1 MSENTT
7 TVSVIMN
14 CYNSDK
20 YLREAIDSIYVQTYD
35 NWEIIFWDNC
45 STDQSAL
52 IAKSYDS
59 RLKYF
64 LAKETTPLGKARN
77 LALEKAKGDYICF
90 LDCDDLFMPS
100 KLEVQ
105 LGAIKLNNAVLSY
118 SSWIKINENG
128 KELERYI
135 IKNEFTSKF
144 ESLLNKY
151 TVNFQSLMMD
161 SNYLNNNKL
170 KFDEALAFSPD
181 FNLVLKIAYKEPLLA
196 LCEPLVKYRVHNESM
211 SANMKA
217 HKIIDYEYTIN
228 YFQSIGAENQY
239 KNFKYIVSRAKYSI
253 LFLDLFEAK
262 KYHELPILI
271 IKCMITFVKIF
282 LGKFRSFSIF

>member
-1 MSENTT
+1 MSKNTT

-151 TVNFQSLMMD
+151 TVNFQSLMID
-161 SNYLNNNKL
+161 KSYLNKNQL
-170 KFDEALAFSPD
+170 GFDEKLSFSPD
-181 FNLVLKIAYKEPLLA
+181 YNLVLKIAYEVRLLA
-196 LCEPLVKYRVHNESM
+196 LSEPLVKYRVHDESM
-211 SANMKA
+211 SAKRKDE
-217 HKIIDYEYTIN
+217 KIIDFDYTVN
-228 YFQSIGAENQY
+228 YLQNIGAENQY
-239 KNFKYIVSRAKYSI
+239 KNFKYIVLRAKYNL

-262 KYHELPILI
+262 RYHELPRLI
-271 IKCMITFVKIF
+271 FKYMISFAKIF
-282 LGKFRSFSIF
+282 LGRYSFFNIF